1 MDASDFD
8 EQLRQQELE
17 KEGKFEPQESSS
29 AITYTDKDGTVYEWD
44 FKQKVYVPKIDED
57 FIAQYQMNYGVA
69 DAANVTNNST
79 ADIEYNQEPPKPV
92 SYSDEQNKP
101 SDTSAKY
108 KPAQKSEDPG
118 WFHVDDKHNLN
129 VYVSGL
135 PLDITDEEFLSIMK
149 KCGLIMHDP
158 MKRAAKIKLYKDD
171 NGQPKGD
178 GLCCYIKPESV
189 SLALQILDGY
199 DVRGKKIKV
208 EMAKFEMKGKF
219 DPSKKKR
226 KLTNKEKKKF
236 KEKQE
241 KLFDWRP
248 EPLRGMRFKREKTVI
263 LQNMFE
269 PKEFEED
276 PSLLRELKDDVQSE
290 CSKFGEVR
298 KIVIYDRNH
307 KGVISVTFREPEEAD
322 ECIVALNGRWFAQKK
337 IVAETWDGKEKFDIA
352 ETEEERQDRLNKW
365 QQFLQQGSTSKISN
379 EAGGEHKTELASVSE
394 TPSAST

>member
-1 MDASDFD
+1 MASGDFE

-17 KEGKFEPQESSS
+17 KLCKNEAKESS
-29 AITYTDKDGTVYEWD
+29 AITYTDRDGTVYEWD
-44 FKQKVYVPKIDED
+44 FKQKAYVPKIDED
-57 FIAQYQMNYGVA
+57 FIAQYQMNYGVGVA
-69 DAANVTNNST
+69 VDGDTASAAAAASASSATNNT
-79 ADIEYNQEPPKPV
+79 AAAYNEEPP
-92 SYSDEQNKP
+92 SNEENKA

-108 KPAQKSEDPG
+108 RPAKRSEDPG
-118 WFHVDDKHNLN
+118 WFDVEDKHNLN

-135 PLDITDEEFLSIMK
+135 PLDITDEEFLTIMK

-171 NGQPKGD
+171 KGQPKGD

-199 DVRGKKIKV
+199 DVRGKTIKV

-236 KEKQE
+236 KEKQD

-269 PKEFEED
+269 TKEFEED
-276 PSLLRELKDDVQSE
+276 PCFLRELKEDVQSE

-298 KIVIYDRNH
+298 KIVVYDRNT
-307 KGVISVTFREPEEAD
+307 KGVISVTFSEAEEAD
-322 ECIVALNGRWFAQKK
+322 ECIVALNGRWFAQKR
-337 IVAETWDGKEKFDIA
+337 IVAETWDGKQKFDIA
-352 ETEEERQDRLNKW
+352 ETDEEKAERLRNW
-365 QQFLQQGSTSKISN
+365 QKYLQESGS
-379 EAGGEHKTELASVSE
+379 EEQHKEE
-394 TPSAST
+394 TPSTSVTATDATP